1 MEDTTTHTLAESAF
15 HFHSAECEIKRLGDL
30 LMTATADHERWLPV
44 YFANLGEAID
54 SGKTERAICAEVKE
68 ASGRSRT
75 SVQRDIARAV
85 VAEACGWSP
94 EEAIRRTP
102 DIGNTG
108 RPSTAEVKSAVADVS
123 RPEARAAVRAL
134 FSERVIVAPEP
145 ATETEDETETEDTG
159 GDNATGGSRGPVLP
173 AEKLQRALTEYANT
187 EGMDARVFVNNVNAV
202 MRDIVAAKWETATAK
217 A

>member
-1 MEDTTTHTLAESAF
+1 MDETTTHTLAESAF

-30 LMTATADHERWLPV
+30 LTAATADHERWLPV

-68 ASGRSRT
+68 AAGRSRT
-75 SVQRDIARAV
+75 SVQRDIARAI

-102 DIGNTG
+102 EIGNAG

-123 RPEARAAVRAL
+123 RPEARRAVRAL

-145 ATETEDETETEDTG
+145 ATETEAETETEDTG
-159 GDNATGGSRGPVLP
+159 GGNATGASRGPVLP

-187 EGMDARVFVNNVNAV
+187 EGMDARTFITNVNAIG
-202 MRDIVAAKWETATAK
+202 RDIVAAKWETATAS